1 MPRFLRALSPI
12 VLTLL
17 LAACS
22 TGGLGL
28 SAGLS
33 QRMDTQ
39 GAKLDRSTALGVVNQ
54 YRASV
59 GAGALTEDAGLD
71 ATADQ
76 LVAQYSKSGT
86 QPPKPAGV
94 LDIRYSAGYFTFAET
109 FSGWRNS
116 PTDAPAL
123 TDKAATKAGV
133 AAIYDPNSGYGVYWV
148 LLLE

>member
-1 MPRFLRALSPI
+1 MPVLFRALPAAL
-12 VLTLL
+12 VLL

-22 TGGLGL
+22 TGGGALAPGL
-28 SAGLS
+28 A

-39 GAKLDRSTALGVVNQ
+39 GARLDRATALGVINQ

-59 GAGALTEDAGLD
+59 GAGAVTEDAALD

-76 LVAQYSKSGT
+76 LVAQYSKGGT

-116 PTDAPAL
+116 PSDAPAL
-123 TDKAATKAGV
+123 ADKATTKAGV
-133 AAIYDPNSGYGVYWV
+133 AAIYDANSGYGVYWV